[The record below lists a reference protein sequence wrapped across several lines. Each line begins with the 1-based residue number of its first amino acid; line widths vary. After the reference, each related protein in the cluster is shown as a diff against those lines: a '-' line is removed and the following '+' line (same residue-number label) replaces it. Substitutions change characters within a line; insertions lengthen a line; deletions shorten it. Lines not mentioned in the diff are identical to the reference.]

1 MGSLRRLAVLDDYQR
16 VAASYAD
23 WDALRAR
30 GVDVVFFHEHLG
42 DDAARAL
49 QGFDAIAAMRE
60 RTAFD
65 RAALERLPALRLLV
79 TTGMANASIDLAA
92 ARERGIVVAGTPGS
106 AAGAP
111 ELTWALL
118 LAALRNLPV
127 EDGNARSG
135 AWQQTV
141 GREAEGMTL
150 GIVGLGRIGSRIARY
165 AHAFGMSVA
174 AWSPHLTDERSAA
187 AGAERA
193 ATLLELAER
202 ADILSL
208 HLRLSDSTRLVVGER
223 ELRALGPDG
232 LLVNTARA
240 GLVDTDAL
248 VRGLTEGWLGG
259 AALDV
264 FDTEPLPHDHPL
276 ASAPRTVLTPHL
288 GYVTSA
294 SYEVFYPAIV
304 ENVQAFLDGAPI
316 RVLG

>member
-49 QGFDAIAAMRE
+49 QGFDAVAAMRE

-65 RAALERLPALRLLV
+65 RVALERLPALRLLV
-79 TTGMANASIDLAA
+79 TTGMANASIDLVA

-141 GREAEGMTL
+141 GREAEEMTL

-174 AWSPHLTDERSAA
+174 AWSPHLTEERAAA

-193 ATLLELAER
+193 STLLELAER

>member
-23 WDALRAR
+23 WEALRTR

-42 DDAARAL
+42 DDAVRAL

-60 RTAFD
+60 RTPFD
-65 RAALERLPALRLLV
+65 RSVLEQLPALRLLV
-79 TTGMANASIDLAA
+79 TTGMANASIDLGA
-92 ARERGIVVAGTPGS
+92 ARRGGVVVCGTPGS

-118 LAALRNLPV
+118 LAALRHLPT
-127 EDGNARSG
+127 EDRNARTG

-141 GREAEGMTL
+141 GREAEGLVL

-174 AWSPHLTDERSAA
+174 AWSPHLTDERAA
-187 AGAERA
+187 AVGAARA
-193 ATLLELAER
+193 ATLLELAELS
-202 ADILSL
+202 DVLSL
-208 HLRLSDSTRLVVGER
+208 HLRLSESTERVVGER
-223 ELRALGPDG
+223 ELRALGRDG

-294 SYEVFYPAIV
+294 SYEVFYPVIV
-304 ENVQAFLDGAPI
+304 ENVLAFLDGDPV
-316 RVLG
+316 RVLT

>member
-49 QGFDAIAAMRE
+49 QGFDAVAAMRE

-65 RAALERLPALRLLV
+65 RVALERLPALRLLV
-79 TTGMANASIDLAA
+79 TTGMANASIDLVA

-127 EDGNARSG
+127 EDENARSG

-174 AWSPHLTDERSAA
+174 AWSPHLTEERAAA

-193 ATLLELAER
+193 STLLELAER

>member
-23 WDALRAR
+23 WDALRAQ

-49 QGFDAIAAMRE
+49 QGFDAVAAMRE

-65 RAALERLPALRLLV
+65 RVALERLPALRLLV
-79 TTGMANASIDLAA
+79 TTGMANASIDLVA

-127 EDGNARSG
+127 EDENARSG

-174 AWSPHLTDERSAA
+174 AWSPHLTEERAAA

-193 ATLLELAER
+193 STLLELAER

>member
-30 GVDVVFFHEHLG
+30 GVDVVFFPEHLG

-79 TTGMANASIDLAA
+79 TTGMTNASIDLAA

-174 AWSPHLTDERSAA
+174 AWSPHLTDERAA
-187 AGAERA
+187 AVGAGRA
-193 ATLLELAER
+193 VTLLELAER

-208 HLRLSDSTRLVVGER
+208 HLRLSDSTRLVMGER

>member
-23 WDALRAR
+23 WDAVRAQ

-49 QGFDAIAAMRE
+49 QGFDAVAAMRE

-65 RAALERLPALRLLV
+65 RVALERLPALRLLV
-79 TTGMANASIDLAA
+79 TTGMANASIDLVA

-174 AWSPHLTDERSAA
+174 AWSPHLTEERAAA

-193 ATLLELAER
+193 STLLELAER

-276 ASAPRTVLTPHL
+276 TSAPRTVLTPHL